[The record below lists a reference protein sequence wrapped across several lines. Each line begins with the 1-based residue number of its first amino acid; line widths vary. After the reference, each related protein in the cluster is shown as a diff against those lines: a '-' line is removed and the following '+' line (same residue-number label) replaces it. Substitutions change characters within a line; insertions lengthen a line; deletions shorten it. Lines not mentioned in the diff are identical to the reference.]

1 MKCDRMHE
9 CQGWLCGFVMNLLQ
23 VDGFNHQVK
32 ITQGVLEEEC
42 SVMLS
47 EFFRRLREKKKQEKA
62 ARKAEQQKLE
72 DQQIQEEEDKE

>member
-1 MKCDRMHE
+1 MNAKAGCA
-9 CQGWLCGFVMNLLQ
+9 GSVMNLLQ

-47 EFFRRLREKKKQEKA
+47 EFFRRLREKKKQEKT

-72 DQQIQEEEDKE
+72 DQQIQEEADEE

>member
-1 MKCDRMHE
+1 MNAKAGCA
-9 CQGWLCGFVMNLLQ
+9 GSVMNLLQ

-47 EFFRRLREKKKQEKA
+47 EFFRRLREKKKKEKT

-72 DQQIQEEEDKE
+72 DQQIQEEADEE

>member
-1 MKCDRMHE
+1 
-9 CQGWLCGFVMNLLQ
+9 MNLLQ

-47 EFFRRLREKKKQEKA
+47 EFFRRLREKKKQEKT

-72 DQQIQEEEDKE
+72 DQQIQEEADEE